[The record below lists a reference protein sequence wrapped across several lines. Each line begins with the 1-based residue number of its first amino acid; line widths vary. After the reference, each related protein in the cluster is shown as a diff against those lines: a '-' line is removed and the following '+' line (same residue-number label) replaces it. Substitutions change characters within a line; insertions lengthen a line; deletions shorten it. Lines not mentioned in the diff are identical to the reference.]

1 MKNFI
6 QILLILILAII
17 SFNQCVTN
25 KEFKQQLK
33 LNELAEKDTVSYYV
47 NKLGLEVAKSKSYK
61 GTAEELESYL
71 QNARDSSKQFAEAT
85 RKWRKIANALQIEIE
100 FKVDSLEIPFNTPV
114 NFEFTRSFFKQTD
127 AYVFKGFVNNFGI
140 NIDARATATIT
151 PITGTKPTGL
161 FSNDFRTEIT
171 SSNNLIRVKD
181 FKNFNFTER
190 KKHFGV
196 GFSVG
201 FGFYQGGFFL
211 GPSINYNLI
220 QF

>member
-6 QILLILILAII
+6 QIALIIVLAII

-33 LNELAEKDTVSYYV
+33 LNQLAEKDTVSYYV

-61 GTAEELESYL
+61 GTADELEVYL
-71 QNARDSSKQFAEAT
+71 QTARDSSKQFEEAT
-85 RKWRKIANALQIEIE
+85 KKWRKIANALQIEIE
-100 FKVDSLEIPFNTPV
+100 FKADSVDIPFDVPV
-114 NFEFTRSFFKQTD
+114 NFEFKRKFFKQTD
-127 AYVFKGFVNNFGI
+127 AYTFKGFVNNFGI
-140 NIDARATATIT
+140 NIDTRATATIT

-171 SSNNLIRVKD
+171 SSNNLIRVTD
-181 FKNFNFTER
+181 FNNFNFTER
-190 KKHFGV
+190 KKRFGI

-201 FGFYQGGFFL
+201 FGFYQKGFFI
-211 GPSINYNLI
+211 GPSLNYNLI

>member
-1 MKNFI
+1 MKNFL
-6 QILLILILAII
+6 QITLIIVLSII
-17 SFNQCVTN
+17 SINQCVTN
-25 KEFKQQLK
+25 TGFKEQIE

-47 NKLGLEVAKSKSYK
+47 NKLGLEVAKSKSYQ
-61 GTAEELESYL
+61 GTAEELEIYL

-85 RKWRKIANALQIEIE
+85 RKWRKIANALHIEIE
-100 FKVDSLEIPFNTPV
+100 FKADSVEIPFNTPI

-171 SSNNLIRVKD
+171 SSSELLRIKD

-190 KKHFGV
+190 KKRFGV

-201 FGFYQGGFFL
+201 FGFYQNGFFV
-211 GPSINYNLI
+211 GPSINYDLI